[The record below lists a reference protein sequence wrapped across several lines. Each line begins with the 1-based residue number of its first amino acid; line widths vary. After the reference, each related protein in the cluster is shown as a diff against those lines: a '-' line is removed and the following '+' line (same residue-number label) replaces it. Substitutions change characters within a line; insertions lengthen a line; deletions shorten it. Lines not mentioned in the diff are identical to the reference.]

1 MKKTIISTCL
11 LVLVAALS
19 NPILAQQKKV
29 SSNQSSKVAKTIVE
43 KGALFFNETSI
54 DIGQV
59 DDRAEPY
66 KAVYTFKNIGK
77 GPVTIKGVTML
88 CNCLSSEW
96 SKEPIQF
103 NEEGKITIYFHPENQ
118 SGPQVKSFQV
128 ITDGNPQQ
136 TTLKLLAYVNDEN
149 AQRNRYFISKQGNL
163 SFTKYDLNFGN
174 IYTQESD
181 TIEIGI
187 YNSLNKPIMINGFK
201 KPPHIIILDESK
213 KILLPK
219 SSVAVQFIYSGLAAN
234 DYGNKLEEVLMF
246 TTDSLFPQKKFI
258 VRANLV
264 EDFRALTPDE
274 IKKAPVFEAITPVVD
289 LDTIPT
295 KSTTTATFVVT
306 NKGKAPMYIRKV
318 YGTCGCTDITYD
330 WQQPIKKGKKAK
342 IQVTYHSKSDIGKV
356 SKKLIVIT
364 NSPSK
369 PVNEL
374 ELKANVVHKRR

>member
-1 MKKTIISTCL
+1 MKKIITSTCL
-11 LVLVAALS
+11 LVLVTAFS
-19 NPILAQQKKV
+19 NPISAQQKKA
-29 SSNQSSKVAKTIVE
+29 SSNQPSKAAKATVE
-43 KGALFFNETSI
+43 KGVLFFNETSI
-54 DIGQV
+54 DIGRV
-59 DDRAEPY
+59 DDRVEPY
-66 KAVYTFKNIGK
+66 KVVYTFKNIGK

-128 ITDGNPQQ
+128 ITDGDPQQ
-136 TTLKLLAYVNDEN
+136 TTLKLLAFVNDEN
-149 AQRNRYFISKQGNL
+149 AQRKRYFFSKQGNL
-163 SFTKYDLNFGN
+163 SFTQYDLNFGD
-174 IYTQESD
+174 IYTQEAD

-187 YNSLNKPIMINGFK
+187 YNPSNKTIMVNGFK
-201 KPPHIIILDESK
+201 KPPHMIIVDESK

-219 SSVAVQFIYSGLAAN
+219 SSIAVRFIYSGVAAN

-264 EDFRALTPDE
+264 EDFRALTPDDV
-274 IKKAPVFEAITPVVD
+274 KKAPVFEAITPVVD

-295 KSTTTATFVVT
+295 KSSTTATFIVT

-342 IQVTYHSKSDIGKV
+342 ILVTYNSKSDIGKV
-356 SKKLIVIT
+356 SKKIVIIT
-364 NSPSK
+364 NTPSK